1 MKYWA
6 QGAWHDRDEPA
17 PERVQHVTDIDH
29 PGVRWRCKAPHRCSC
44 GNEAYAEK
52 YCAHFEPLPA
62 PECKHLNLRLVR
74 TNNCGLPFDCL
85 DCGAKELPWTAL
97 NGLLAELNAVLR
109 GK

>member
-1 MKYWA
+1 MNLRALSGAEVEALREHMA
-6 QGAWHDRDEPA
+6 Q
-17 PERVQHVTDIDH
+17 
-29 PGVRWRCKAPHRCSC
+29 
-44 GNEAYAEK
+44 
-52 YCAHFEPLPA
+52 
-62 PECKHLNLRLVR
+62 CKHLNLRLVR